1 MLGENPGDVQGDVPD
16 AEDGDVG
23 RLKGPAAGK
32 VGMAVVPGDEVGGA
46 VASGKVD
53 AGNVERGVGKRP
65 RGDDDRV
72 VMLVHFGQG
81 HIRADVDV
89 AEQPDVPALK
99 NVVQRVDDRLDAGM
113 VGGDSV
119 SNQPVGRRQPFEQVD
134 GNVKIGL

>member
-1 MLGENPGDVQGDVPD
+1 MPD

-32 VGMAVVPGDEVGGA
+32 VRMSVVPGDEVGGA
-46 VASGKVD
+46 VAAGKVD